1 MKRLRLLFLVS
12 FSLFISSCGGGG
24 GTSTPTP
31 PVQPPTVENRSFFM
45 GFTPWPY
52 DATIEAVNTTY
63 EKVQQNGDIINHHIM
78 QGIPWQQAFDSS
90 TYPANAEDE
99 INSRLSQTVA
109 GKTILIELGS
119 LNGLRTGLAEN
130 WGVNGEEPRTA
141 PWDSRDFDSPE
152 VITAYSNFAIDLIS
166 RFNPEYFNYGPEA
179 SELILSDI
187 NEFNKFRIFAQQ
199 VYTNIK
205 AQYPNVKLLI
215 SVALKSPSSNEA
227 SLLRQHIPELLDY
240 VDVIGVS
247 VYPYIFFNHSNK
259 GDPANLPADWL
270 TQITQ
275 IAPGKPVAITET
287 GWIAEDLVINNF
299 SVNVSS
305 NETFQQNYVTRLL
318 QESNNL
324 NAEFVIW
331 FSLIDYQALWE
342 GVLNRDDLAAIWR
355 DIGLYNEQVQ
365 PRPGL
370 TIWQQYLARVKQ

>member
-1 MKRLRLLFLVS
+1 MKCLKLLFLVS
-12 FSLFISSCGGGG
+12 FSLIISSCGGGG
-24 GTSTPTP
+24 GTTPP
-31 PVQPPTVENRSFFM
+31 PVQPPVVENRSFFL

-78 QGIPWQQAFDSS
+78 QGIPWQSAFDDSA
-90 TYPANAEDE
+90 YPANVEDE

-119 LNGLRTGLAEN
+119 LNGLRTGLADN

-152 VITAYSNFAIDLIS
+152 VITAYSNFALDLIS
-166 RFNPEYFNYGPEA
+166 RFNPEYFNYGTEA

-187 NEFNKFRIFAQQ
+187 NEFNKFKIFAQQ
-199 VYTNIK
+199 VYANIK

-227 SLLRQHIPELLDY
+227 SLLQQHIPELLDY

-259 GDPANLPADWL
+259 GDPANLPSDWL

-287 GWIAEDLVINNF
+287 GWIAENLVINNF

-305 NETFQQNYVTRLL
+305 NETFQKNYVTRLL
-318 QESNNL
+318 QESNNI

-331 FSLIDYQALWE
+331 WSLIDYQALWE
-342 GVLNRDDLAAIWR
+342 GILNQDDLAAIWR
-355 DIGLYNEQVQ
+355 DIGLYNEQVL

-370 TIWQQYLARVKQ
+370 SIWQQYLARVKQ